1 MLAKIQRSPVDL
13 HGAAENF
20 LMRLLSD
27 PQPAIEWFCTGG
39 SVCIGIE
46 GIDERAD
53 FDLKRDAR
61 VRATGP
67 AKLPVRFQARV
78 GEA

>member
-1 MLAKIQRSPVDL
+1 
-13 HGAAENF
+13 
-20 LMRLLSD
+20 MRLLTD

-46 GIDERAD
+46 EEPRAAEAD
-53 FDLKRDAR
+53 NEPRLRSAAPFKR
-61 VRATGP
+61 
-67 AKLPVRFQARV
+67 KVRFPVAK

>member
-1 MLAKIQRSPVDL
+1 
-13 HGAAENF
+13 
-20 LMRLLSD
+20 MRLLTD

-46 GIDERAD
+46 GEEHREIENA
-53 FDLKRDAR
+53 RDAR
-61 VRATGP
+61 VRITSTFKRPLRFPAT
-67 AKLPVRFQARV
+67 K

>member
-1 MLAKIQRSPVDL
+1 LLAKIRRSPVDL
-13 HGAAENF
+13 HVAAENF
-20 LMRLLSD
+20 LMRLFSD

-46 GIDERAD
+46 GVDERPD
-53 FDLKRDAR
+53 FDVKRDAR
-61 VRATGP
+61 VRAAGQP
-67 AKLPVRFQARV
+67 KLPVRFQVRV

>member
-1 MLAKIQRSPVDL
+1 
-13 HGAAENF
+13 
-20 LMRLLSD
+20 MRLLTD

-46 GIDERAD
+46 GEERREAD
-53 FDLKRDAR
+53 TVREPR
-61 VRATGP
+61 VRSA
-67 AKLPVRFQARV
+67 AAFKRPVRFPAAK

>member
-1 MLAKIQRSPVDL
+1 
-13 HGAAENF
+13 
-20 LMRLLSD
+20 MRLLTD

-46 GIDERAD
+46 EERRDFEVTAD
-53 FDLKRDAR
+53 PRIRTAAKPKRSAR
-61 VRATGP
+61 F
-67 AKLPVRFQARV
+67 PVAQ

>member
-1 MLAKIQRSPVDL
+1 
-13 HGAAENF
+13 
-20 LMRLLSD
+20 MRLLTD

-46 GIDERAD
+46 GEEHREIENS
-53 FDLKRDAR
+53 RDPR
-61 VRATGP
+61 VRHTTF
-67 AKLPVRFQARV
+67 KRPVRFPAAK

>member
-1 MLAKIQRSPVDL
+1 L
-13 HGAAENF
+13 HAPAEKF
-20 LMRLLSD
+20 SMRLLTD

-46 GIDERAD
+46 EER
-53 FDLKRDAR
+53 RDPETAREPR
-61 VRATGP
+61 VRAAATFTR
-67 AKLPVRFQARV
+67 PVRFPAAK